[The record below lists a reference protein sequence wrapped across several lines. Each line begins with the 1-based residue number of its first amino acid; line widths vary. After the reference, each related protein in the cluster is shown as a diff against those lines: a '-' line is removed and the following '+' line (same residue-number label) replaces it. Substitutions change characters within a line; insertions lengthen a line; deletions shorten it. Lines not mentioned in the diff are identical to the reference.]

1 MSLNV
6 GQVLERVVRR
16 DRMGI
21 SELSRKLNVSR
32 RTIYNWFDQ
41 KSLNPEIIWKI
52 GTVIGHDFSAE
63 LPEAFSK
70 NGHDIREALEAN
82 TEKGPTVDANS
93 VYFWMNKYIK
103 LLEKYNEI
111 LSHTTTETTI
121 SDTIA
126 HHSFPRNTR
135 KEMSPYPLE
144 KL

>member
-41 KSLNPEIIWKI
+41 KSLNPEIIWKV
-52 GTVIGHDFSAE
+52 GSVIGHDFSIE
-63 LPEAFSK
+63 LPETFAKTS
-70 NGHDIREALEAN
+70 NNIREAFDAH
-82 TEKGPTVDANS
+82 TEDFAKGDANS

-111 LSHTTTETTI
+111 LSHTNLDKTVSEKV
-121 SDTIA
+121 A
-126 HHSFPRNTR
+126 HHTMPRNNSGNR
-135 KEMSPYPLE
+135 SVA
-144 KL
+144 

>member
-41 KSLNPEIIWKI
+41 KSLNPEIIWKV
-52 GTVIGHDFSAE
+52 GSVIGHDFSVE
-63 LPEAFSK
+63 LPETFSK
-70 NGHDIREALEAN
+70 NGNHLNEALDAH
-82 TEKGPTVDANS
+82 TEDYSKGDPNS

-111 LSHTTTETTI
+111 LSHTNVEKNASETVAHHTMPRNNNRTI
-121 SDTIA
+121 S
-126 HHSFPRNTR
+126 
-135 KEMSPYPLE
+135 
-144 KL
+144 

>member
-41 KSLNPEIIWKI
+41 KSLNPEIIWKV
-52 GTVIGHDFSAE
+52 GSVIGHDFSIE
-63 LPEAFSK
+63 LPETFAKTNTSINEAFDAHTEDFA
-70 NGHDIREALEAN
+70 NG
-82 TEKGPTVDANS
+82 DANS

-111 LSHTTTETTI
+111 LRHTSIEKTVSE
-121 SDTIA
+121 TIA
-126 HHSFPRNTR
+126 HHTMPRNNN
-135 KEMSPYPLE
+135 KSIS
-144 KL
+144 

>member
-41 KSLNPEIIWKI
+41 KSLNPEIIWKV
-52 GTVIGHDFSAE
+52 GTVIGHDFSVE
-63 LPEAFSK
+63 LPDAFLK
-70 NGHDIREALEAN
+70 NDNIRRDTFESHYDDTVKNDAN
-82 TEKGPTVDANS
+82 T
-93 VYFWMNKYIK
+93 VYFWMNKYIR

-111 LSHTTTETTI
+111 LSHTTEDQH
-121 SDTIA
+121 SPALA
-126 HHSFPRNTR
+126 HHTVPKNSKKEFSNSF
-135 KEMSPYPLE
+135 E
-144 KL
+144 KS

>member
-41 KSLNPEIIWKI
+41 KSLNPEIIWKV
-52 GTVIGHDFSAE
+52 GTVIGHDFSVE
-63 LPEAFSK
+63 LPETFSK
-70 NGHDIREALEAN
+70 NHLNEAFDAH
-82 TEKGPTVDANS
+82 TEDYSKGDANS

-111 LSHTTTETTI
+111 LSHTNIEKGA
-121 SDTIA
+121 SENVA
-126 HHSFPRNTR
+126 HHTMPRNNNR
-135 KEMSPYPLE
+135 SIS
-144 KL
+144 

>member
-41 KSLNPEIIWKI
+41 KSLNPEIIWKV
-52 GTVIGHDFSAE
+52 GTVIGHDFSVE
-63 LPEAFSK
+63 LPDTFLK
-70 NGHDIREALEAN
+70 NEPGKRDTFESHYEDVVKSDAN
-82 TEKGPTVDANS
+82 T
-93 VYFWMNKYIK
+93 VYFWMNKYIR

-111 LSHTTTETTI
+111 LSHTTEELHAAPL
-121 SDTIA
+121 A
-126 HHSFPRNTR
+126 HHTVPKNNK
-135 KEMSPYPLE
+135 KELSGTFE
-144 KL
+144 KS